1 MDVVAMLE
9 KLQLLAEN
17 AGTPEEAE
25 NALAR
30 ANSLA
35 RKYHLELRTSADY
48 QAEDPLVT
56 RPSDVVIGGAKQ
68 PRYKWTLAWIVA
80 KAHGCVPWSTE
91 RYAVAVHTTDLDLER
106 AVYDAWPGHKHRGT
120 ATVEDLEDGPWL
132 VLEGL
137 YANPLQTWEVK
148 SAAHAGGGS
157 PRGVEHEPELPSY
170 RVSRLEYEIVR
181 EKRLVMIGRGQI
193 ADAAIYVYR
202 VLLASVDKNA
212 RQIAKGQGKTALN
225 SARLGCVAG
234 LRNRM
239 AKEDSAALQAAAD
252 EGEPGMS
259 TAMVLIE
266 AVEESTRF
274 LSDSYGST
282 PFGVAKP
289 SGAVIDNDA
298 WSAGFESADDIE
310 LPDPNGRRAALGHGR
325 VLGSKQP

>member
-1 MDVVAMLE
+1 MDVVAKLE

-17 AGTPEEAE
+17 AGTTEEAE

-30 ANSLA
+30 ANALA
-35 RKYHLELRTSADY
+35 RKYHLELRSSADF

-68 PRYKWTLAWIVA
+68 PRYKWSLAWVVA

-91 RYAVAVHTTDLDLER
+91 RYAIAVHTSEINLDL
-106 AVYDAWPGHKHRGT
+106 AICDAWPSLEHRGT
-120 ATVEDLEDGPWL
+120 AVVEEHEDGPWL

-137 YANPLQTWEVK
+137 YANPLKTWEIK

-157 PRGVEHEPELPSY
+157 PRGVEHDANRY
-170 RVSRLEYEIVR
+170 RGSALEYEIVR
-181 EKRLVMIGRGQI
+181 EKRLVMIGRGTM

-202 VLLASVDKNA
+202 VLLNSVDKNS
-212 RQIAKGQGKTALN
+212 RQIAKGMGKTALN

-239 AKEDSAALQAAAD
+239 AKEDNAALQAAAD
-252 EGEPGMS
+252 EGAELGMS
-259 TAMVLIE
+259 AAMVLTE

-274 LSDSYGST
+274 LSDSYGAT
-282 PFGVAKP
+282 PFNTAK
-289 SGAVIDNDA
+289 STGATIDNDA
-298 WSAGFESADDIE
+298 WSAGYESAADIE
-310 LPDPNGRRAALGHGR
+310 LPDPNGRRARLGHGR
-325 VLGSKQP
+325 VLAEKS